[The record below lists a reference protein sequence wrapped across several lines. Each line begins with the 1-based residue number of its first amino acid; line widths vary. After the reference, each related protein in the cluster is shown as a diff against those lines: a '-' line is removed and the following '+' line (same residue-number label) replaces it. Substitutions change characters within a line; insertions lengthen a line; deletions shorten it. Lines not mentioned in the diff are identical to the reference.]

1 MTNSAL
7 AIALTAAGSLAVIA
21 AAPLSAQS
29 LSAQQADRTETEF
42 ASKTLASGNQTA
54 AIAALEAQREA
65 APEDPGVLI
74 NLGIAYAHLGDDQK
88 AEALFEAA
96 LVSADPIE
104 LETADGN
111 LTDSRRLARK
121 AMRMLERGEFRP
133 AADRITLRE

>member
-7 AIALTAAGSLAVIA
+7 AIALTAASSLAVIA
-21 AAPLSAQS
+21 AAPLSAQ
-29 LSAQQADRTETEF
+29 QTDRTETEF

-88 AEALFEAA
+88 AASLFEAA
-96 LVSADPIE
+96 LVSSDPIE

-121 AMRMLERGEFRP
+121 AMRMLAQGEFRP
-133 AADRITLRE
+133 AADRLTLRE